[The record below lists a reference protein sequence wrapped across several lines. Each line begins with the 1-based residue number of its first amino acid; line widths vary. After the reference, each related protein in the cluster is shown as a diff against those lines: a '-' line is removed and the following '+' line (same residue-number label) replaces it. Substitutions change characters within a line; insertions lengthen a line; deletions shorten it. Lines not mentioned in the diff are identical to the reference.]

1 MRMRACETFS
11 TDYSTFAQPT
21 EMNTESDA
29 IGPNLKY
36 DICQKDVIHAAGSS
50 SNTEAQYA

>member
-1 MRMRACETFS
+1 MRACETFS